1 MLEHLTK
8 ENFNDFI
15 KNNSL
20 CVVDFWATWC
30 GPCRMLT
37 PVLEKINEENGYAI
51 GKINVD
57 EEEELAL
64 AFSVQAIPTLIL
76 FKDGKLTDKKVS
88 YVPQNELVK
97 WIKTYE

>member
-76 FKDGKLTDKKVS
+76 FKDGQQVKMTVGYHDLE
-88 YVPQNELVK
+88 ELEEFITK
-97 WIKTYE
+97 